1 MHVPGSSVLKLWCII
16 WWNSCWR
23 YVDMTIR
30 WDTKHIQRLSK
41 CKTEVQAVISQV
53 ISRLSFW
60 KSVDPMVSR
69 TAPGEARR
77 ICNGSL
83 NKLKTQSYA
92 MLHDATRHRTM
103 LERLGRISA
112 KNRVQDDL
120 DRRRQAIWRSGVAR
134 YGEIWRDMA
143 RWSLATCV
151 STVSTY
157 FGSYQEILRLLALQM
172 VRFVSLSIQIAL
184 HITESDQ
191 SPVPDSVLQ
200 AREH

>member
-1 MHVPGSSVLKLWCII
+1 
-16 WWNSCWR
+16 
-23 YVDMTIR
+23 
-30 WDTKHIQRLSK
+30 
-41 CKTEVQAVISQV
+41 
-53 ISRLSFW
+53 
-60 KSVDPMVSR
+60 
-69 TAPGEARR
+69 
-77 ICNGSL
+77 
-83 NKLKTQSYA
+83 
-92 MLHDATRHRTM
+92 
-103 LERLGRISA
+103 
-112 KNRVQDDL
+112 
-120 DRRRQAIWRSGVAR
+120 
-134 YGEIWRDMA
+134 MA